1 MILQTN
7 TAVATEPTVWRHLTI
22 HGKQAVDRALEIN
35 EWQFLDTTTR
45 GMLLKRGS
53 VGNPIT
59 FLNHWAG
66 LDKNLRGTKKR
77 SSMMNT
83 QIMWLVREP

>member
-35 EWQFLDTTTR
+35 EWQF
-45 GMLLKRGS
+45 
-53 VGNPIT
+53 
-59 FLNHWAG
+59 
-66 LDKNLRGTKKR
+66 
-77 SSMMNT
+77 
-83 QIMWLVREP
+83 